1 MPSNLMPPQSA
12 LGKPTLHGPAGFIE
26 WGRVTAKFAGLLG
39 WTGVCYALLL
49 PGIVVC
55 LVIPRRAAWNAWI
68 QRLWAGGLLRVLGVS
83 VARSGTRPGK
93 PFFLVANHLS
103 YIDILVLGADLG
115 AVFISKQEL
124 GGWPLLGHIA
134 KMTGTLFVDR
144 GRRRDA
150 IRVLEEIDRVI
161 AGGAGVVLF
170 PEGTSSKGDRI
181 YPLKPALLE
190 WAAQRVFPVHTA
202 ALRYATGNAE
212 RPAYQ
217 SVCWWGEGTPLLG
230 HFLGLASL
238 PQIRADLVYGPAA
251 VVAESRSTL
260 AGRVHEALEQS
271 FVPMGMI
278 E

>member
-1 MPSNLMPPQSA
+1 M
-12 LGKPTLHGPAGFIE
+12 E
-26 WGRVTAKFAGLLG
+26 WGRVAAKFAGLLG
-39 WTGVCYALLL
+39 WTGVCYTLLL

-68 QRLWAGGLLRVLGVS
+68 QRLWARGLLRVLGVEVEQS
-83 VARSGTRPGK
+83 GARPDK

-150 IRVLEEIDRVI
+150 LRVLEEIDRVI

-202 ALRYATGNAE
+202 ALRYATGNGE

-217 SVCWWGEGTPLLG
+217 CVCWWGEGTPLLA

-238 PQIRADLVYGPAA
+238 RQVRAKLVYGPAA
-251 VVAESRSTL
+251 VVAESRSAL
-260 AGRVHEALEQS
+260 AGRLHEALEQT
-271 FVPMGMI
+271 FVPMTMI